1 VRSPRLSKMSDPADG
16 VVQFARSAI
25 VRAIVQIAALLQ
37 DMHAAREADRAVQER
52 ILAALEELRHD
63 VNNAGKLLGALIG
76 GGGLGNLGD
85 SIKPQ
90 PPI

>member
-1 VRSPRLSKMSDPADG
+1 
-16 VVQFARSAI
+16 
-25 VRAIVQIAALLQ
+25 
-37 DMHAAREADRAVQER
+37 VQER
-52 ILAALEELRHD
+52 ILAALEGLRHD
-63 VNNAGKLLGALIG
+63 VTNAGKLLGALIG